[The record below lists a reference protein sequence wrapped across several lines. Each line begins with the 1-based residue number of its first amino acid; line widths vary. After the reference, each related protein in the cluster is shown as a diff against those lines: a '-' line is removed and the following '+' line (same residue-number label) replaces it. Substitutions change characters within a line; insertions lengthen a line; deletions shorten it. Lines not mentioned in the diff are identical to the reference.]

1 MFGMDDESGALE
13 AKISSPAELL
23 RKIIYREISV
33 PLLPPLESAI
43 GAAVP
48 FDFASLSRAAVCLD
62 TNLLFKALASSKR
75 DELIDYF
82 RARHAG
88 PLIVSAQSMQEF
100 WNNYHNVLDTIAKG
114 VENKV
119 GDLEKS
125 LNGLDGMFDEYK
137 DKIISVLEDFKHDN
151 EHLFS
156 KDLKKQVLAFIAV
169 LREKGLESEAPRALF
184 HDAAAR
190 RKASKVPPGF
200 KDSGDGDFYVWLD
213 FLYGLLLA
221 KENLVEGGGFAKAI
235 LVTADRKIDWVKG
248 NAAHPVLV
256 AEVAAAVQV
265 PFEIWSLKDLLRGI
279 NESPPTA

>member
-1 MFGMDDESGALE
+1 MDDEGGMRE
-13 AKISSPAELL
+13 AKISSPTELL
-23 RKIIYREISV
+23 RKIIFREISI
-33 PLLPPLESAI
+33 PLLQPLESAI
-43 GAAVP
+43 GAVIP
-48 FDFASLSRAAVCLD
+48 HDFASLSRSAVCLD
-62 TNLLFKALASSKR
+62 TNLLFKALANPKR

-82 RARHAG
+82 RARHVG

-119 GDLEKS
+119 SDLEKS
-125 LNGLDGMFDEYK
+125 LSNLDGMFDDYK
-137 DKIISVLEDFKHDN
+137 NKIISVLEDFKYDN

-156 KDLKKQVLAFIAV
+156 KELRKQVLAFISM
-169 LREKGLESEAPRALF
+169 LREKGLESEAPRSLF

-200 KDSGDGDFYVWLD
+200 KDPGDGDFYVWLD
-213 FLYGLLLA
+213 FLYGLMLA
-221 KENLVEGGGFAKAI
+221 KENATEGGGFVKAI

-279 NESPPTA
+279 DESPPAA